1 MKKIFLVLLTLGALA
16 SAAIINNANVQT
28 RGLDLGSPLNRPELY
43 GVNVDLRTDLKT
55 IRDSG
60 FKWIRVSLDL
70 DQVDRAATDA
80 FFNSASDNGLR
91 AVAVLKVSPPIDP
104 NRFASLATEFAKRY
118 GERIDHY
125 QILDE
130 PNLINAWGANPNPA
144 EYARILQASYTAIKK
159 VDPTSTVLLAAL
171 APTIETGPKN
181 ISDILYLKQ
190 LYDLGAKDYFDAVAA
205 KPYGFNTSPLDR
217 TVDPNVLNYSRLI
230 LLREEMVKHGDEKK
244 FLWSSEFGWSKEPSI
259 WGNVTPEQQLQYT
272 REAYQRAM
280 NEWAWSGPLFLQLPT
295 SNLQQG
301 FALNLPSLNL
311 QSLSA
316 APPGTYSPQSLIFNH
331 QSSFIGNWKFSSLGA
346 DIPQD
351 GEATIQLNFIG
362 DNLDVTLR
370 RANYRA
376 YLYVTIDGQPANALP
391 RDLNNNAYVIL
402 TSPDLLPRT
411 DTITLTSNLSQ
422 GQHTAIIRAD
432 RGWDQWA
439 IVSFT
444 VGTNVARPDTRIPLT
459 IISLIAIICIL
470 SLIRPSR
477 SSRPA
482 RSPLQWLTTLIV
494 SILLWI
500 SAGLTWSADFADS
513 FRKYGDALPL
523 IATLL
528 TATIFYYSPFLILTI
543 ICAIILLLLF
553 YLRPDIALAI
563 IAFTIPFYLIP
574 KNLWTLS
581 FSMVE
586 ICTVLTVA
594 AVALR
599 FFPKLISA
607 FRIPHSAFPNL
618 QSLISNLDLAV
629 LAFILV
635 SAVSIFI
642 AEIRGVAIREF
653 RVIVLEPALFYFLLR
668 IVPLDRKSLWRI
680 VDAFV
685 LGAFIVALIG
695 FVDYATGTR
704 LITAEGGLMRMMSV
718 TGSPNN
724 LGLFMGRVL
733 PIVAAIALMSRYRP
747 RRILYASIAPLILGA
762 AVLSFSKGAL
772 ILGVPISLAVV
783 ILFWGGRRAVIGLAG
798 LAAAGVVAAI
808 PLSQSPRFA
817 DTFNFTSGTSF
828 FRIQLWRSVVSM
840 IADHPWLGVG
850 LDNFLYQYRGKY
862 ILPEAWQEPNLA
874 HAHNIILDSLAR
886 LGVFGFAATLWM
898 LSAFFLSAY
907 TTLKRVADPDLR
919 ALTIG
924 LIASMI
930 NVLAH
935 GIVDTGYW
943 FVDLAFVFMMT
954 MGLMKTIS
962 KIDD

>member
-1 MKKIFLVLLTLGALA
+1 M
-16 SAAIINNANVQT
+16 
-28 RGLDLGSPLNRPELY
+28 
-43 GVNVDLRTDLKT
+43 
-55 IRDSG
+55 
-60 FKWIRVSLDL
+60 
-70 DQVDRAATDA
+70 
-80 FFNSASDNGLR
+80 
-91 AVAVLKVSPPIDP
+91 SPPIDP
-104 NRFASLATEFAKRY
+104 NRFASLAAEFAKRY
-118 GERIDHY
+118 GNRIDHY

-130 PNLINAWGANPNPA
+130 PNLISAWGANPNPA
-144 EYARILQASYTAIKK
+144 EYTRILQASYSAIKK
-159 VDPTSTVLLAAL
+159 VDPASTVLLAAL

-217 TVDPNVLNYSRLI
+217 AVDPNILNFSHII
-230 LLREEMVKHGDEKK
+230 LLREEMLKHGDEKK
-244 FLWSSEFGWSKEPSI
+244 FLWASEFGWSNQPSI

-272 REAYQRAM
+272 QLAYTRARD
-280 NEWAWSGPLFLQLPT
+280 EWQWSGPLFLQSPI
-295 SNLQQG
+295 SNLQEP
-301 FALNLPSLNL
+301 FALNHQSLNL

-316 APPGTYSPQSLIFNH
+316 APSGTYSPQLLITNY
-331 QSSFIGNWKFSSLGA
+331 SSTFTGNWKFSDLGA

-351 GEATIQLNFIG
+351 GDAIIKLNFIG
-362 DNLDVTLR
+362 DKLDVTLR

-376 YLYVTIDGQPANALP
+376 Y
-391 RDLNNNAYVIL
+391 VII
-402 TSPDLLPRT
+402 TSSDLLPRT
-411 DTITLTSNLSQ
+411 DTITLASGLTQ
-422 GQHTAIIRAD
+422 GQHTAVIRAD

-444 VGTNVARPDTRIPLT
+444 VGTNVAKPDTQTPLT
-459 IISLIAIICIL
+459 IISLIAAICIL
-470 SLIRPSR
+470 GLIRPSK

-482 RSPLQWLTTLIV
+482 RSPLDRLSELGQWLTTIIV

-528 TATIFYYSPFLILTI
+528 TATIFYYSPFLILTL

-586 ICTVLTVA
+586 ICTVLAVA
-594 AVALR
+594 AAVLR

-607 FRIPHSAFPNL
+607 FPNL
-618 QSLISNLDLAV
+618 QSLIPNLDFAV
-629 LAFILV
+629 LAFILI
-635 SAVSIFI
+635 SAASIFI

-668 IVPLDRKSLWRI
+668 IVPLDRKSLWHI

-685 LGAFIVALIG
+685 LGAFIVALVG

-733 PIVAAIALMSRYRP
+733 PIVTAIALMSRYRP
-747 RRILYASIAPLILGA
+747 RRLLYALTFPFILGA

-772 ILGVPISLAVV
+772 ILGVPLSLAVV

-798 LAAAGVVAAI
+798 LGAAVVVA
-808 PLSQSPRFA
+808 
-817 DTFNFTSGTSF
+817 
-828 FRIQLWRSVVSM
+828 
-840 IADHPWLGVG
+840 
-850 LDNFLYQYRGKY
+850 
-862 ILPEAWQEPNLA
+862 
-874 HAHNIILDSLAR
+874 
-886 LGVFGFAATLWM
+886 
-898 LSAFFLSAY
+898 
-907 TTLKRVADPDLR
+907 
-919 ALTIG
+919 
-924 LIASMI
+924 
-930 NVLAH
+930 
-935 GIVDTGYW
+935 
-943 FVDLAFVFMMT
+943 
-954 MGLMKTIS
+954 
-962 KIDD
+962 